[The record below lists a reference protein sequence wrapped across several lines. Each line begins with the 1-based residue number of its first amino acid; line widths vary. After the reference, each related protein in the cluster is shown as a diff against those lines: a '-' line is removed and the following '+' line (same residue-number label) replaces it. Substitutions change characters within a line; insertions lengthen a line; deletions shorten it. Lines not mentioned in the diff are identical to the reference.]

1 MKDWF
6 NNHTRDSSSGQGKRK
21 LLDLRPKKSRMLPN
35 WQAYSHLYYDEKLKE
50 VVEEEWPAEREEIL
64 ARREEG
70 GKDVKAPEVA
80 PLWFWNKIAIRVFKD
95 ETSEVKEIVEMYRQ
109 SRSGVVTD
117 EEVNEEV
124 DEEEAKRIAKAKAYN
139 K

>member
-1 MKDWF
+1 M
-6 NNHTRDSSSGQGKRK
+6 
-21 LLDLRPKKSRMLPN
+21 
-35 WQAYSHLYYDEKLKE
+35 
-50 VVEEEWPAEREEIL
+50 
-64 ARREEG
+64 
-70 GKDVKAPEVA
+70 
-80 PLWFWNKIAIRVFKD
+80 FKD